1 MLEFDAPDLE
11 TLRSEINPDERGFDA
26 GERGVPA
33 PGAPDDPNETR
44 LCQRIV
50 ALGQQAR
57 SRLQHYLEE
66 LEHRKRKLGG
76 ASPSQE
82 LNRALKD
89 AEVEFRQIAQTRA
102 PSLRD
107 ARLQAE
113 RRKRELLDFKS
124 AHRLRRAAEYPDF
137 GKKFL
142 FGGIVAVLFLIESFA
157 NTSFLAEG
165 NELGLVGAY
174 TVAFVISLLNLAPA
188 FFLFGPLSRRF
199 SHVDAGQRALAGLGT
214 AAYLF
219 LAFVLNL
226 GVAHYREVSGD
237 LVGNAGAAVV
247 ERLGAAPFALQD
259 AESWLLFGMGFL
271 FSLGAFFDGRKF
283 DDAYPGYGAVDRQH
297 EKAVS
302 TCDDAVSEVTD
313 DLNEVRQKA
322 LDGFKRLVHDAKQ
335 QPLEERNLAHLRR
348 TAERNYTAYLDRLDG
363 IAAALVAEYRKANL
377 QARTD
382 GEEPAAHRVPPR
394 VGLEDLRSAIGG
406 PGDEDAAAGGAAS
419 RLEEE
424 YGQATDRVHQSH
436 EAALSELLGRPPA
449 GAGVE
454 AAPEPAAAAPAAPAL
469 PAPDATLKLPEG

>member
-1 MLEFDAPDLE
+1 MLEFDPPDLE
-11 TLRSEINPDERGFDA
+11 TLRSETTPEELGFDA

-33 PGAPDDPNETR
+33 PYAPDDPQETR
-44 LCQRIV
+44 ICQPII
-50 ALGQQAR
+50 ALGQRAR

-66 LEHRKRKLGG
+66 LEDRRGKLGG
-76 ASPSQE
+76 TSPSQD

-124 AHRLRRAAEYPDF
+124 ANRLRRAAEYPDS
-137 GKKFL
+137 GKKVL
-142 FGGIVAVLFLIESFA
+142 FGGIVAALFFIESFA
-157 NTSFLAEG
+157 NTSFLAVG

-188 FFLFGPLSRRF
+188 FFWFGPLSRGF
-199 SHVDAGQRALAGLGT
+199 SHVDGGQRLRAGIAT
-214 AAYLF
+214 AFYLF

-247 ERLGAAPFALQD
+247 ERLRDAPFSLQD

-271 FSLGAFFDGRKF
+271 FSVAAFFDGRKF
-283 DDAYPGYGAVDRQH
+283 DDAYPGYGEVDRRH
-297 EKAVS
+297 AKAVS
-302 TCDDAVSEVTD
+302 TYDEQVEEVTD
-313 DLNEVRQKA
+313 ELNEVRQRA
-322 LDGFKRLVHDAKQ
+322 LDGFKRLVHDAKR
-335 QPLEERNLAHLRR
+335 QPLEERSLVHQRR
-348 TAERNYTAYLDRLDG
+348 TAERNYAAYLDQLDG
-363 IAAALVAEYRKANL
+363 MAAALVAEYRKANL

-382 GEEPAAHRVPPR
+382 GETPTAHRAPPR
-394 VGLEDLRSAIGG
+394 SPLTDLRAAVGG
-406 PGDEDAAAGGAAS
+406 PDDEAAAESDFAG

-424 YGQATDRVHQSH
+424 YGRATDRVHQAH

-449 GAGVE
+449 SAGVE
-454 AAPEPAAAAPAAPAL
+454 AEPAPAAPAAPAL
-469 PAPDATLKLPEG
+469 PAPEVTLKLPGR